1 MLIMVLVI
9 SILIV
14 MGIYSY
20 YKESNA
26 VAFSMN
32 RDETYNASETSKSEL
47 KVATGYFSLAKSEK
61 LNVDIEAS
69 IDDGKMHIYI
79 LNENDKLCYQLDGQD
94 IADLQ
99 KLFLEKGSYMV
110 QVVVDGYKEDV
121 VSLNYDINIHN

>member
-32 RDETYNASETSKSEL
+32 RDETKSEL

-61 LNVDIEAS
+61 LNVDIDAS